1 MRERRNESAGS
12 FSWDLVSQASSHRR
26 STRFRN
32 SEGSEHTT
40 YVCIY
45 MYLCVYIYT
54 YIYMYLHTY
63 IYKQRYS
70 NPRGS
75 PKIHLHLLVVRIAF
89 AHLPSD
95 AGSLSIAR
103 STNNFRPVPWPGFCD
118 RNWTSRR
125 VLTIH
130 KATITIRLVNRLQ
143 RERERER
150 ERERDR
156 DNEKEREWEREMDPW
171 IETSTMNA
179 STGGNEDRSLGRM
192 VNYSARYSVF

>member
-143 RERERER
+143 REREREGEESRQR
-150 ERERDR
+150 EGERVRERDGSVDR
-156 DNEKEREWEREMDPW
+156 NVDDERVHRWER
-171 IETSTMNA
+171 
-179 STGGNEDRSLGRM
+179 RSITRTDGKLFGALFRLLK
-192 VNYSARYSVF
+192 